1 MKESNIQEAANR
13 LIHSLES
20 GIPCTPVRELIGDSD
35 ITAAYEIQRMVNQH
49 RIGKGAVV
57 VGSKIGLTSFAVQ
70 KQLGVDQP
78 DFGLIFADTEVEN
91 GGSLPIEAVIQPKA
105 EAEVAFVLKKSLDG
119 EVTEESVA
127 DAVDYAV
134 AAIEIVGS
142 RVLNWDI
149 RITDTVAD
157 NASASHFVLGDR
169 PIKLSEV
176 ALHEVGM
183 KLYKNGQ
190 LVSEGNGA
198 AGLGSPLKAL
208 QWLAETMKSCGTP
221 LQQGDIIL
229 SGALGPMVAAEKGD
243 VFEAEIDVL
252 GKVKFGFN

>member
-1 MKESNIQEAANR
+1 MNESKIEEAANR
-13 LIHSLES
+13 LINSLES
-20 GIPCTPVRELIGDSD
+20 GVPCAPVRELIGETD
-35 ITAAYEIQRMVNQH
+35 IAAAYEIQRLVNQH
-49 RIGKGAVV
+49 RIAHGAVV

-78 DFGLIFADTEVEN
+78 DFGLIFADTQVEN
-91 GGSLPIEAVIQPKA
+91 GGTLPIEAVIQPKA
-105 EAEVAFVLKKSLDG
+105 EAEVAFVLKESLDG
-119 EVTEESVA
+119 EITEESVA
-127 DAVDYAV
+127 NAVDYAV

-169 PIKLSEV
+169 PVKLSEV

-198 AGLGSPLKAL
+198 ACLGSPLKAL
-208 QWLAETMKSCGTP
+208 QWLAETMKSFGNP
-221 LQQGDIIL
+221 LQKGDVVL

-243 VFEAEIDVL
+243 VFEADIDVL
-252 GKVKFGFN
+252 GKVTFGFN